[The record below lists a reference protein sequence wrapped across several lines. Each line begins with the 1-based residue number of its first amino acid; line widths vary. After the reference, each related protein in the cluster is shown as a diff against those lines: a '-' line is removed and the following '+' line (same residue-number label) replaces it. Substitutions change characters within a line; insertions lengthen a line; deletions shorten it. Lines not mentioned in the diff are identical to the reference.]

1 MFCISDDE
9 DPTINIVVSIP
20 PAGTNLTLI
29 WFLYKNDPIICFFSL
44 NIFSGFYLYCFCQST
59 QGRNLEDIV
68 PPKGSSPKKSS
79 DRKLVNPPIPALLTQ
94 TSSFGSFTANLPEIF
109 NYKGAKYAMITV
121 IYKSLGPPDPTQ
133 PHLGQLTKMK
143 PVIFWGDFPH

>member
-1 MFCISDDE
+1 MFFAYLMMKIHA
-9 DPTINIVVSIP
+9 PTINIVVSIP

-68 PPKGSSPKKSS
+68 PRLREAPQKSQ
-79 DRKLVNPPIPALLTQ
+79 VTE
-94 TSSFGSFTANLPEIF
+94 NL
-109 NYKGAKYAMITV
+109 
-121 IYKSLGPPDPTQ
+121 
-133 PHLGQLTKMK
+133 
-143 PVIFWGDFPH
+143 